1 MNQVLTTNNPRK
13 RKSRGSAIV
22 EFALSSPL
30 LILLLGASL
39 EFARV
44 FYTAMATNQVAR
56 AGAQMAMMPAMSTV
70 YSAIQ
75 TAAVKGQP
83 TLTNITATASLYC
96 ENSSNAMITCPST
109 PPAGTRVYVKTV
121 ASATDTY
128 LGSYGFLPQS
138 IGMNSTSYMRVQ

>member
-1 MNQVLTTNNPRK
+1 MNRDLTPNNSRR
-13 RKSRGSAIV
+13 RKSRGSAIT

-70 YSAIQ
+70 SSAIQ
-75 TAAVKGQP
+75 AAAVKGQP
-83 TLTNITATASLYC
+83 TMTNISATASLYC
-96 ENSSNAMITCPST
+96 ENSSNAMITCPTT

-128 LGSYGFLPQS
+128 LGTYGWLPHN
-138 IGMNSTSYMRVQ
+138 IGMSSTSYMRVK

>member
-56 AGAQMAMMPAMSTV
+56 AGAQMAMMPAMSTA

-75 TAAVKGQP
+75 ASALKGEP
-83 TLTNITATASLYC
+83 TLTNISATASLYC
-96 ENSSNAMITCPST
+96 ENSSDTMITCPTT

-121 ASATDTY
+121 ASATDNY
-128 LGSYGFLPQS
+128 LGTYGWLPHTV
-138 IGMNSTSYMRVQ
+138 GVNSTSYMRVQ